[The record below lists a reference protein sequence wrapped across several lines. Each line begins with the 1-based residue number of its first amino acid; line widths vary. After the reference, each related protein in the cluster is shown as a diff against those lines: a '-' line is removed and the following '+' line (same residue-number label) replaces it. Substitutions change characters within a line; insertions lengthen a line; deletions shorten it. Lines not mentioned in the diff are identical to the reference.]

1 MLATTV
7 ISKRPGKRT
16 RGIATSSAGED
27 AHQKQIQKCQHLI
40 CPFFAETF
48 QLKRGNMSC
57 QMRQAHEK
65 LRVPHE
71 SFEVVQVQVAKYTTL
86 FDGFLFSYRSTNRH
100 LALWEFSPPGK
111 VGFVINHSKMTIQ
124 ESTSLASMVNGFLD
138 GFLDE
143 ISLSGMISWMVSSR
157 CFQSSLS
164 GWKYHT
170 NVLIEIQ
177 ENISP
182 SCSLLPYRVCR
193 NHLKQP

>member
-1 MLATTV
+1 
-7 ISKRPGKRT
+7 
-16 RGIATSSAGED
+16 
-27 AHQKQIQKCQHLI
+27 
-40 CPFFAETF
+40 
-48 QLKRGNMSC
+48 MSC

-170 NVLIEIQ
+170 KCADRNSGKIYLQVA
-177 ENISP
+177 P
-182 SCSLLPYRVCR
+182 CYRTGSAVITWNNPKKLEKPCITKGQYVSIFR
-193 NHLKQP
+193 VDYPM